1 MKKNRYCFPFRLAV
15 GKRTETVFESWWKFY
30 YLCHTVTETDNNYD
44 VYIYFSEKEIK
55 ALSSNAFEL
64 DNALCIKI
72 DSSTRNDNSYNP
84 STHSRTILSNSNYS
98 GAVDVNEAEFVYTNA
113 IVNYEITLDTINP
126 DINYNGYSV
135 VDSWYSITILFVL
148 VIFFIYTFIKD
159 IFRIRR

>member
-1 MKKNRYCFPFRLAV
+1 MFSQVEENYIKGLIGSYLKQGY
-15 GKRTETVFESWWKFY
+15 KH

-64 DNALCIKI
+64 DSALCIKI
-72 DSSTRNDNSYNP
+72 DSSIRNDNSYNP

-98 GAVDVNEAEFVYTNA
+98 GAIDINEAEFVYTNA
-113 IVNYEITLDTINP
+113 EISYETTLDTINP

-135 VDSWYSITILFVL
+135 VDSWYSVSMLFVL
-148 VIFFIYTFIKD
+148 VILFIYTFIKD
-159 IFRIRR
+159 IFRIRK